1 VTIFFDNRWPAGSGI
16 GIVANELASRL
27 RNRFNLV
34 DLLVQGPIGS
44 PFSPAQVQRAISK
57 VSTSNGDVFWNP
69 GFIPAINIQMKSV
82 VTVHDLTHLRF
93 YSAKHRLYYDW
104 VLKYLYRRCN
114 KIVCVSEYT
123 KEEFCAWSHYPP
135 SRVEVVYNGISD
147 RFLTN
152 KAKADL
158 GFPYVLY
165 PGNYRPYKN
174 LDRLF
179 HAYSV
184 SHLPQEGV
192 KLVLTGSGSE
202 SLLAT
207 AKRLGISDKVVF
219 AGFLQEESLAELYKG
234 SLAIAFVS
242 LYEGFG
248 LPILEAMA
256 SDVPSVTSN
265 VSAMPE
271 IAGDAAIIVDPY
283 AIDDIIRGLH
293 EAVFNS
299 ELRQLISHRAKA
311 RLRRFSWESSAAKI
325 ANILEN
331 L

>member
-1 VTIFFDNRWPAGSGI
+1 M
-16 GIVANELASRL
+16 
-27 RNRFNLV
+27 V
-34 DLLVQGPIGS
+34 DLSVTGPIGS
-44 PFSPAQVQRAISK
+44 PLSPVRVQCAISR
-57 VSTSNGDVFWNP
+57 SSANNEDIFWNP
-69 GFIPAINIQMKSV
+69 GFIPAINTRLKSV

-104 VLKYLYRRCN
+104 VLKHLYRRCER
-114 KIVCVSEYT
+114 IVCVSEYT
-123 KEEFCAWSHYPP
+123 KAEFCAWSRFPH
-135 SRVEVVYNGISD
+135 SRVNVVYNGISE

-152 KAKADL
+152 KVEADL

-179 HAYSV
+179 QAYSG
-184 SHLPQEGV
+184 SRLPGEGV

-207 AKRLGISDKVVF
+207 AKRLRISDHVVF
-219 AGFLQEESLAELYKG
+219 AGFVPEERLAELYRG
-234 SLAIAFVS
+234 SLAVAFVS

-248 LPILEAMA
+248 LPLLEAMA
-256 SDVPSVTSN
+256 SDVPAVTSN

-283 AIDDIIRGLH
+283 AADEIIHGLH

-299 ELRQLISHRAKA
+299 ERRHQISERAKE
-311 RLRRFSWESSAAKI
+311 RLRKFSWDSSAVKM
-325 ANILEN
+325 ANIFDDLSC
-331 L
+331 LDVRAI